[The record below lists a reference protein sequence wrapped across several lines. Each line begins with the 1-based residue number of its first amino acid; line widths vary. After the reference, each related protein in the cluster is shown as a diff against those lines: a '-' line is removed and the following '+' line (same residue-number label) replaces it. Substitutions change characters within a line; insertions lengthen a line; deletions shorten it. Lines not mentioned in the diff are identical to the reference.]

1 MTEVQAASH
10 SCITFA
16 MKKTHFSSLSSAHL
30 CKPAMLGFVF
40 HDICRPQPQVLED
53 FRGCAPHLGEGR
65 HTRFRAVDPV
75 TLSAAHAFTSRDA
88 FVRN

>member
-53 FRGCAPHLGEGR
+53 FRGCAPIWGRVGTPAFEQLTLHYAICSARLHL
-65 HTRFRAVDPV
+65 
-75 TLSAAHAFTSRDA
+75 
-88 FVRN
+88 